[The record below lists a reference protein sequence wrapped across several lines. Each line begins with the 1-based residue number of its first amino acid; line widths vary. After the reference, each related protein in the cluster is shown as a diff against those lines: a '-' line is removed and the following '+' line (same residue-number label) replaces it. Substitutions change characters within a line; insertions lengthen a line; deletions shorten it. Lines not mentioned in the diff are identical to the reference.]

1 MNATTPR
8 RTFAC
13 ATAAVF
19 TIACWSGAA
28 LADTIFVSNE
38 KDNTVTVLDAKT
50 LDIIK
55 TIPTGLRPRGI
66 VITPD
71 FREVLVC
78 VGDDNRLDVIDT
90 EKLEVTRTLPSG
102 PDPELLDVDPAGK
115 RIYVANEDDS
125 IVTILEREDGKML
138 AEVPVG
144 IEPEGMAVSPDNT
157 ITVATSEATSM
168 AHVIDNKTFEVL
180 ANILVDTRPREARF
194 VPGGGKHFWVSSEIG
209 GTVSVIDTATLEPV
223 KKFGFEIPGVD
234 PDLIQPVGIRFKLD
248 GSKAFVALSHANRVA
263 VVDTKTFE
271 VDRYI
276 IVGQRPWH
284 MAMAPDGKYLYVAN
298 GLTNDMT
305 VVNVDTYKPEKS
317 VPVGRL
323 PWGVAIKPSNADDAA
338 E

>member
-1 MNATTPR
+1 MNAIMPR
-8 RTFAC
+8 RSLSRTA
-13 ATAAVF
+13 AAVF
-19 TIACWSGAA
+19 AAA
-28 LADTIFVSNE
+28 LCTSPAWSDTIFVSNE
-38 KDNTVTVLDAKT
+38 KDNTVTVLDSKT
-50 LDIIK
+50 LEVIK

-71 FREVLVC
+71 FSEVLVC

-90 EKLEVTRTLPSG
+90 NTLEVSRTLPSG
-102 PDPELLDVDPAGK
+102 PDPELLDVDPAGD

-125 IVTILEREDGKML
+125 IVTILERKDGKML

-194 VPGGGKHFWVSSEIG
+194 LPGGGKHFWVSSEIG
-209 GTVSVIDTATLEPV
+209 GTVSVIDTATLELV

-248 GSKAFVALSHANRVA
+248 GTKAFVALSHANRVA
-263 VVDTKTFE
+263 VVDTETFE

-305 VVNVDTYKPEKS
+305 VVNVETYKPEKS

-323 PWGVAIKPSNADDAA
+323 PWGVAIKPSNPDGAK